1 MPPPSSGPFL
11 GRWRIRH
18 RGLFAQLGQIAT
30 YRPLV
35 GVVQGAVFGAVPAVA
50 VVLKLV
56 VMPGDSR
63 PLDRGAL
70 VIIHVPFSHL
80 VRWPLPLQCLAGLG
94 GTRQA
99 RPATTRS
106 TVRRQAGAAH
116 MVPFARTV
124 PQDVTCAAQEPVR

>member
-1 MPPPSSGPFL
+1 MPPPSSGPFI

-35 GVVQGAVFGAVPAVA
+35 GVVQGAIFGAVPAVA

-56 VMPGDSR
+56 VMPGDTR

-80 VRWPLPLQCLAGLG
+80 VGYPLPLRRLAGLG
-94 GTRQA
+94 
-99 RPATTRS
+99 
-106 TVRRQAGAAH
+106 
-116 MVPFARTV
+116 
-124 PQDVTCAAQEPVR
+124 